1 MDTNEAKKVC
11 GLVEP
16 LEGTAQKVIADH
28 IARLEDW
35 KAQASIV
42 FRDLQLQEV
51 AKEIGLLLGDRI
63 GPAILPW
70 IKDQKAKNQ
79 ALEAGIQYAIR
90 TMGAGDGKEA
100 VLECIDALEALVQRP
115 AAKDPAA

>member
-11 GLVEP
+11 GLLKELLEARKEGCGHTVHWGDDLDAVINAMYTEHRVE
-16 LEGTAQKVIADH
+16 
-28 IARLEDW
+28 
-35 KAQASIV
+35 
-42 FRDLQLQEV
+42 
-51 AKEIGLLLGDRI
+51 
-63 GPAILPW
+63 
-70 IKDQKAKNQ
+70 

-100 VLECIDALEALVQRP
+100 VLECIDALEALLQRP